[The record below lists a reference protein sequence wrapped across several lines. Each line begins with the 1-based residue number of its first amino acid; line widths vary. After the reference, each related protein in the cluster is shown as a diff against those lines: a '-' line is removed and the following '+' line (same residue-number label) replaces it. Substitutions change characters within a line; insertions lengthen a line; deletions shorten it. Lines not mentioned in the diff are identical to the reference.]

1 MMLVKRRET
10 LTTQLARELT
20 DRIDAGTFARG
31 SKLPTEQEL
40 INEFGVSRTVVREAI
55 SNLKAAGLV
64 STHQGIGAFVMEDA
78 PSPSFRIATD
88 NMQLIEEV
96 VGGLELRIAIELE
109 AASLAAMRRSEDDLS
124 AIEAACRSMDR
135 AIETGDGNI
144 QADLD
149 FHLAIARS
157 THNPNFVNIFNYLGK
172 VLIPRSRV
180 PTHHFG
186 AVTLGEYLGRINEEH
201 RQVLSAIRARDSEG
215 ARAAM
220 RVHLAGSRD
229 RLIQSAKA
237 KQ

>member
-1 MMLVKRRET
+1 MLMKRWET
-10 LTTQLARELT
+10 LTTQLVRELT
-20 DRIDAGTFARG
+20 DRIDGGTFARG

-78 PSPSFRIATD
+78 PPPSFRIVTD

-96 VGGLELRIAIELE
+96 VRGLELRIGIELE
-109 AASLAAMRRSEDDLS
+109 AASLAAMRRTDEDLS
-124 AIEAACRSMDR
+124 AIETACEAMDR
-135 AIETGDGNI
+135 AIETGEGNI

-149 FHLAIARS
+149 FHLSVARS
-157 THNPNFVNIFNYLGK
+157 TQNPNFVNIFNYLGK

-180 PTHHFG
+180 PTYHFG
-186 AVTLGEYLGRINEEH
+186 SATLGEYLSRINQEH